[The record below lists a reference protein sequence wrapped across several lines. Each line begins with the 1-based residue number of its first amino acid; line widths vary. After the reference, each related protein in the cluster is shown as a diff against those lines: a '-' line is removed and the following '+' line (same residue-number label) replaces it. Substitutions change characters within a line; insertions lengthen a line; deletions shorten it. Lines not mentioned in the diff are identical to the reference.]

1 MILANGVGGYA
12 WTGADAG
19 GFFGNPSTEM
29 LVRWYQAAAFA
40 PFFRA
45 HAHIDT
51 KRREPYLFDDPERSH
66 LRDALRLRYSL
77 LPALYTAFWDASRT
91 GLPIARPHYLVLPDD
106 AEGFAIDDQYFI
118 GETGLLTHPVVT
130 EGATDASVY
139 FAGSQVRSHCPA
151 VLTAIALLRLPD
163 RRCLRRRIARNRAG
177 ATRHAAHIPAR
188 RHDHP
193 AA

>member
-51 KRREPYLFDDPERSH
+51 KRREPYLFDDPERSY

-77 LPALYTAFWDASRT
+77 LPALYTAFWDSSRT

-106 AEGFAIDDQYFI
+106 AEGFAVDDQYFI
-118 GETGLLTHPVVT
+118 GETGLLIHPVVT

-139 FAGSQVRSHCPA
+139 FAGSQVRSHCSAALNKTA
-151 VLTAIALLRLPD
+151 VHRLPD
-163 RRCLRRRIARNRAG
+163 RRRLRRGRARDRAG
-177 ATRHAAHIPAR
+177 AARHAAHLPAR
-188 RHDHP
+188 WHDHP

>member
-51 KRREPYLFDDPERSH
+51 KRREPYLFDDPERSY

-118 GETGLLTHPVVT
+118 GETGLLIHPVVT

-139 FAGSQVRSHCPA
+139 FAGSQVRSHCSA
-151 VLTAIALLRLPD
+151 ALTATALLRLPD
-163 RRCLRRRIARNRAG
+163 RRRLRGRLARDGAG
-177 ATRHAAHIPAR
+177 AARHAAHLPAR
-188 RHDHP
+188 RHDHS